1 MNIDDALLL
10 IREIPD
16 YPKPGIRFQDI
27 TPLLAHG
34 EAFIATTEKFASFA
48 DSSTLVAGI
57 EARGFIFASAVAN
70 QLHSGFIPIRK
81 AGKLPHLTIS
91 ESYGLEYGV
100 DTLEVHIDAVPKGAK
115 VLLIDDVQ
123 FICNKDQTQEA
134 FFHIF
139 NSLYDQQKQIVFTCD
154 QYPRDMNGLTDID
167 SILLA
172 NLYFV
177 SCNCKGKRYELARKY
192 LTSKINKTLTNRN
205 GKPVKVLS
213 LD

>member
-1 MNIDDALLL
+1 MKIDDALSL

-34 EAFIATTEKFASFA
+34 EAFIAITEKFATYA

-70 QLHSGFIPIRK
+70 QLRSGFVPIRK

-100 DTLEVHIDAVPKGAK
+100 DTLEVHIDAVAPGSK
-115 VLLIDDVQ
+115 VLLIDDVLATGGTIGAAIELIQ
-123 FICNKDQTQEA
+123 RLGGQVTHVLALLEI
-134 FFHIF
+134 
-139 NSLYDQQKQIVFTCD
+139 
-154 QYPRDMNGLTDID
+154 NGLPGRERLNQKYPEIPVT
-167 SILLA
+167 SLV
-172 NLYFV
+172 V
-177 SCNCKGKRYELARKY
+177 S
-192 LTSKINKTLTNRN
+192 
-205 GKPVKVLS
+205 
-213 LD
+213 

>member
-1 MNIDDALLL
+1 MKIDDALSL

-34 EAFIATTEKFASFA
+34 EAFIAITEKFTTYA

-70 QLHSGFIPIRK
+70 QLRSGFVPIRK

-100 DTLEVHIDAVPKGAK
+100 DTLEIHTDAVAPGSK
-115 VLLIDDVQ
+115 VLLIDDVLATGGTIGAAIELIHRLGGQ
-123 FICNKDQTQEA
+123 VTHVLALLEIEGLPGRERLNQKYPEIPVT
-134 FFHIF
+134 
-139 NSLYDQQKQIVFTCD
+139 SLV
-154 QYPRDMNGLTDID
+154 
-167 SILLA
+167 
-172 NLYFV
+172 V
-177 SCNCKGKRYELARKY
+177 S
-192 LTSKINKTLTNRN
+192 
-205 GKPVKVLS
+205 
-213 LD
+213 